1 MNEDKAIMLKRVM
14 ETELFEKYMNDLL
27 YLSTGEQKYAEK
39 FKKHSHTIRTLE
51 YIFCVLGIDIQTIIS
66 DADYDKIIG
75 AVNYQIK
82 AMNEEN

>member
-1 MNEDKAIMLKRVM
+1 MNKDKVLQLKRVM

-51 YIFCVLGIDIQTIIS
+51 YIFFVLGIDIQTIVS
-66 DADYDKIIG
+66 DADYEKIIKM
-75 AVNYQIK
+75 VNYQIK
-82 AMNEEN
+82 AMNKED